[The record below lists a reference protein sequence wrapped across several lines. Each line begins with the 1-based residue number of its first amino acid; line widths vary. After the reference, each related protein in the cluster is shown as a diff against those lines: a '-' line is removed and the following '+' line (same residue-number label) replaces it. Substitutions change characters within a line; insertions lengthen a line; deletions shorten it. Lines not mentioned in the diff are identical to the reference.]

1 MSKQGEKTGTR
12 SLDTSIEIKAPV
24 EAVWKAL
31 TDASELTRWFPPD
44 ARVTPEVGG
53 SLWWSWGKEFE
64 WESRIEVWEPQRH
77 LRATY
82 TSPPHAGAG
91 TGQALPLVMDFYLE
105 AAGGQTVL
113 RLVHSGFGATADWDE
128 EYDGVRRGWA
138 VELRCLR
145 HYLEHHQGT
154 PRQLAWTVHPIS
166 LPFPEAW
173 AWIMSPAG
181 LLREGSLDG
190 LREGDPYSA
199 VAATGDALEGV
210 VHVLLPPRDFSASV
224 KDLNNALFRIHFE
237 AILGLRQIWVWLSA
251 YGLPQ
256 KDVDAFGARWQNLV
270 ETLFPEK

>member
-1 MSKQGEKTGTR
+1 MSKRSEKTSTR
-12 SLDTSIEIKAPV
+12 SLDTTLEIKAPV

-53 SLWWSWGKEFE
+53 NIWWSWGKEFE

-82 TSPPHAGAG
+82 TAPPHSGAG
-91 TGQALPLVMDFYLE
+91 IGQPLPLVMDFYLE
-105 AAGGQTVL
+105 AAGGGTVL
-113 RLVHSGFGATADWDE
+113 RLVHSGFGTTANWDA

-145 HYLEHHQGT
+145 HYLEHHRGT
-154 PRQLAWTVHPIS
+154 PRILAWTVHHITLS
-166 LPFPEAW
+166 FPEAW
-173 AWIMSPAG
+173 ARIMSPTG

-190 LREGDPYSA
+190 LREGDRYSL

-210 VHVLLPPRDFSASV
+210 VQVLLPPRDFSAGV
-224 KDLNNALFRIHFE
+224 KNLNNALFRIHFE
-237 AILGLRQIWVWLSA
+237 EIHGRRQIWVWLSA

-256 KDVDAFGARWQNLV
+256 KEVDAFGERWQTVV